1 MEKDNIGQN
10 AGAIWRQVDAN
21 GAMSVSKLK
30 ELTKLDMKQIFL
42 ALGWLARENK
52 IYFYYTKD
60 ELFVSL
66 IYH

>member
-10 AGAIWRQVDAN
+10 AGVVWRQIDTK
-21 GAMSVSKLK
+21 GAMSVSQLNK
-30 ELTKLDMKQIFL
+30 LTKLDMKQIYL

-52 IYFYYTKD
+52 IYFYYTRD

>member
-10 AGAIWRQVDAN
+10 AGVVWQKVDAK
-21 GAMSVSKLK
+21 GAMSVSELK
-30 ELTKLDMKQIFL
+30 KLTKLDMRQIYL

-52 IYFYYTKD
+52 IYFYYTRD